1 MSLASR
7 AGDLYYTFRFVK
19 LLTTPWE
26 ETDAVKLGILDSQG
40 KRIKGKKISTS
51 DEKDAYTTFHRLVF
65 NIKRLLNKFPGGSN
79 TISSYAAA
87 LVLLREEFN
96 ITDKG
101 IEKILKDCEL
111 NSDDFIA
118 EQNGWYVLQDK
129 MLSPGIYRVREEKL
143 TKTFTEINAKDKIR
157 VLDQTYPVTSFFGL
171 DVYEAVHMN
180 SNQLVYIT
188 LGEIYK

>member
-65 NIKRLLNKFPGGSN
+65 NIKRLLNKFPGGSS

-143 TKTFTEINAKDKIR
+143 TKSFTEINIKDKIR

>member
-1 MSLASR
+1 VSLASR

-40 KRIKGKKISTS
+40 KRIKGKKISKS

-65 NIKRLLNKFPGGSN
+65 NIKRLLNKFPGGSS

-143 TKTFTEINAKDKIR
+143 TKSFTEINAKDKIR

>member
-26 ETDAVKLGILDSQG
+26 ETDAVKLGILDSKG

-65 NIKRLLNKFPGGSN
+65 NIKRLLNKFPGGSS

-143 TKTFTEINAKDKIR
+143 TKSFTEINAKDKIR

>member
-1 MSLASR
+1 VSLASR

-65 NIKRLLNKFPGGSN
+65 NIKRLLNKFPGGSS

-143 TKTFTEINAKDKIR
+143 TKSFTEINAKDKIR

>member
-1 MSLASR
+1 
-7 AGDLYYTFRFVK
+7 
-19 LLTTPWE
+19 
-26 ETDAVKLGILDSQG
+26 
-40 KRIKGKKISTS
+40 
-51 DEKDAYTTFHRLVF
+51 LVF
-65 NIKRLLNKFPGGSN
+65 NIKRLLNKFPGGSS

-143 TKTFTEINAKDKIR
+143 TKSFTEINAKDKIR

>member
-1 MSLASR
+1 VSLASR

>member
-40 KRIKGKKISTS
+40 KRIKGKKISKS

-65 NIKRLLNKFPGGSN
+65 NIKRLLNKFPGGSS

-129 MLSPGIYRVREEKL
+129 MLSPGIYRIREEKL
-143 TKTFTEINAKDKIR
+143 TKSFTEINAKDKIR

>member
-1 MSLASR
+1 VSLASR

-26 ETDAVKLGILDSQG
+26 ETDAVKLGILDSKG

-65 NIKRLLNKFPGGSN
+65 NIKRLLNKFPGGSS

-143 TKTFTEINAKDKIR
+143 TKSFTEINAKDKIR